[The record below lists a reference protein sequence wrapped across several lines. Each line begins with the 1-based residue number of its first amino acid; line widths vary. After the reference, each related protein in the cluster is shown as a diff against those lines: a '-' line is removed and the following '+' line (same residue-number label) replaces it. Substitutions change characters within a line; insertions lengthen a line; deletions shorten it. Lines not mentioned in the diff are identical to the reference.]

1 MRPAAPAR
9 SATSVP
15 SRHDQGRDRK
25 RNQRRERPGRVIER
39 LAENLSFVMGQ
50 LRLLDVLDMFL
61 VWVVVYRVLILVRHT
76 GTVQMLSGL
85 GILAI
90 AYLTSI
96 WLELFTFNWILE
108 KFFNNL
114 FLIVVILFQG
124 EIRRALA
131 HIGSNPFFTGA
142 SHVQETHIVE
152 ELSKGAIALA
162 QRGYGALIVIEKE
175 INLEYF
181 IELGTELDSSVSAEI
196 LNSIFLPQGPLH
208 DGAVIVRGGR
218 IWAAGCF
225 LPLSKNPDLD
235 KNLGTRHRAA
245 IGLTEETDALVIV
258 VSEESN
264 SVGLVDGGQL
274 VGDVDHAALRRG
286 LYESYG
292 LKYRAQP

>member
-1 MRPAAPAR
+1 ML
-9 SATSVP
+9 TSVLDNFDFIA
-15 SRHDQGRDRK
+15 H
-25 RNQRRERPGRVIER
+25 
-39 LAENLSFVMGQ
+39 Q
-50 LRLLDVLDMFL
+50 LRARDFVDMLL
-61 VWVVVYRVLILVRHT
+61 VWLVVYRVLILIRHT

-90 AYLTSI
+90 AYLMSI
-96 WLELFTFNWILE
+96 WFELYTFNWILE

-142 SHVQETHIVE
+142 SHVQETHIIE
-152 ELSKGAIALA
+152 EIAKGAVQLA
-162 QRGYGALIVIEKE
+162 QKGMGALIVIEKE

-181 IELGTELDSSVSAEI
+181 VELGTEIDAAVSSEV
-196 LNSIFLPQGPLH
+196 LNSIFHPAAPLH
-208 DGAVIVRGGR
+208 DGAVVIRAGR
-218 IWAAGCF
+218 IFAAGCF
-225 LPLSKNPDLD
+225 LPLSKNPALD

-258 VSEESN
+258 VSEENN
-264 SVGLVDGGQL
+264 SVGIVESGQMIA
-274 VGDVDHAALRRG
+274 DVDHATLRRG

-292 LKYRAQP
+292 LKYRPQP

>member
-1 MRPAAPAR
+1 MN
-9 SATSVP
+9 VF
-15 SRHDQGRDRK
+15 
-25 RNQRRERPGRVIER
+25 
-39 LAENLSFVMGQ
+39 ENLSFVFSQ
-50 LRLLDVLDMFL
+50 LRFRDLVDMLL
-61 VWVVVYRVLILVRHT
+61 VWIVVYRVLILIRHT

-90 AYLTSI
+90 AYLISI
-96 WLELFTFNWILE
+96 WFELFTFNWILE

-152 ELSKGAIALA
+152 EIAKGAVQLA
-162 QRGYGALIVIEKE
+162 QRRIGALIVIERE

-181 IELGTELDSSVSAEI
+181 VELGTELDSTVSAEI
-196 LNSIFLPQGPLH
+196 LSSVFLPLSPLH
-208 DGAVIVRGGR
+208 DGAIIIRAGR
-218 IWAAGCF
+218 AWAAGCF
-225 LPLSKNPDLD
+225 LPLSKNPALD

-258 VSEESN
+258 VSEENN
-264 SVGLVDGGQL
+264 SVGLVEGGQM
-274 VGDVDHAALRRG
+274 VADVDHPTLRRR

-292 LKYRAQP
+292 LKYRP

>member
-1 MRPAAPAR
+1 MA
-9 SATSVP
+9 
-15 SRHDQGRDRK
+15 
-25 RNQRRERPGRVIER
+25 
-39 LAENLSFVMGQ
+39 
-50 LRLLDVLDMFL
+50 L
-61 VWVVVYRVLILVRHT
+61 VWLVVYRILILIRHT
-76 GTVQMLSGL
+76 GTVQMLAGL

-90 AYLTSI
+90 AYLFSI
-96 WLELFTFNWILE
+96 FFELFTLNWILD

-152 ELSKGAIALA
+152 EIAKGATQLA
-162 QRGYGALIVIEKE
+162 QKGVGALIVIEME

-181 IELGTELDSSVSAEI
+181 IEIGTEVDSAVSAEL
-196 LNSIFLPQGPLH
+196 LNSIFHPAGPLH
-208 DGAVIVRGGR
+208 DGAVVVRSGR
-218 IWAAGCF
+218 MWAAGCF
-225 LPLSKNPDLD
+225 LPLSKNPALD

-258 VSEESN
+258 VSEENN
-264 SVGLVDGGQL
+264 SVGIVQSGQMIA
-274 VGDVDHAALRRG
+274 DVDHATLRRV

-292 LKYRAQP
+292 LKYRTQP

>member
-1 MRPAAPAR
+1 MN
-9 SATSVP
+9 VF
-15 SRHDQGRDRK
+15 
-25 RNQRRERPGRVIER
+25 
-39 LAENLSFVMGQ
+39 ENLSFIFSQ
-50 LRLLDVLDMFL
+50 LRFRDLVDMVL
-61 VWVVVYRVLILVRHT
+61 VWIVVYRVLILIRHT

-90 AYLTSI
+90 AYLMSI
-96 WLELFTFNWILE
+96 WFELFTFNWILE

-152 ELSKGAIALA
+152 EIAKGALQLA
-162 QRGYGALIVIEKE
+162 QRGIGALIVIERE

-196 LNSIFLPQGPLH
+196 LSSVFLPLSPLH
-208 DGAVIVRGGR
+208 DGAVIIRAGR
-218 IWAAGCF
+218 AWAAGCF
-225 LPLSKNPDLD
+225 LPLSKNPALD

-258 VSEESN
+258 VSEENN
-264 SVGLVDGGQL
+264 SVGLVEAGQM
-274 VGDVDHAALRRG
+274 VADVDHPTLRRR

-292 LKYRAQP
+292 LKYRP